1 MLSPGVPD
9 RPPVPSRDRGLRGG
23 GGGRDRARGAPV
35 KPLRILHVVA
45 NRWWTGSADPALD
58 LARALKARGHAVWF
72 GCVRGDVL
80 ETHVRAAGV
89 PLVEGLSLERTAR
102 PWRLAAQ
109 IGTLRRT
116 LRELEIDV
124 VHAHQTHDHW
134 LAALARRG
142 TRARLVRTVHH
153 RRAVH
158 AGPAARWLL
167 GRTDALIASSEA
179 IADRLRAVKAAAR
192 VTVVPGAVDA
202 ERFTPEADRRRRAD
216 RSSGWPTRRSA
227 GCVARMVPGRGH
239 DVLLRAAARLR
250 EPLAR
255 GPRGAGGP
263 GRGPAGPR
271 APRAESSGSDRPSSS
286 RATGAPTCRRSWLR
300 STASCS
306 WALGSEESC
315 RAVLE
320 AMAAGRPVVA
330 APVGAVPEIVV
341 DGETGWL
348 VEPAPERRR
357 GPPRGRAPRSGA
369 RTPHGRGR
377 TPPRGGALH
386 AAPARGARGGRLRR
400 GARQRSASPPVGRQY
415 NGADELA
422 GRKCASPRAEPSRC
436 RPDAPCLARR
446 PPTSSGSS
454 RGSRVGG
461 SWSSAT
467 SWRTST
473 CSGKPERVSREAPV
487 LILRY
492 LSQEIRLGGAA
503 NACHNLHTLG
513 AKVLPLGVVGEDPAG
528 AAIRQLAGRAGHPDR
543 RDRSGPWATHSG
555 QDSDPRRRMGVP
567 VRPAADRP
575 RGPRAGGRD
584 PARRRDVARRAA
596 SGLGRPRGRRG
607 PVGLRLRHA
616 HAAHPRPRSGR
627 SPSEGSS

>member
-1 MLSPGVPD
+1 M
-9 RPPVPSRDRGLRGG
+9 
-23 GGGRDRARGAPV
+23 

-134 LAALARRG
+134 LAALGRRG
-142 TRARLVRTVHH
+142 TSARLVRTVHH

-167 GRTDALIASSEA
+167 GQTDALIAVQ
-179 IADRLRAVKAAAR
+179 RGHRGPAAR
-192 VTVVPGAVDA
+192 REGRGPCDRRAGRRGRGALLA
-202 ERFTPEADRRRRAD
+202 GGGRRRRAD
-216 RSSGWPTRRSA
+216 RARAGRRA
-227 GCVARMVPGRGH
+227 DG
-239 DVLLRAAARLR
+239 RAASRGWCRAGVTTSCCARPR
-250 EPLAR
+250 VSATACPRPAWCWWAGARAGPLSSASC
-255 GPRGAGGP
+255 GELGLGTTVVFAGYRGADL
-263 GRGPAGPR
+263 PAVL
-271 APRAESSGSDRPSSS
+271 A
-286 RATGAPTCRRSWLR
+286 
-300 STASCS
+300 
-306 WALGSEESC
+306 ALDCVVFLGMGSEESC

-348 VEPAPERRR
+348 VEPAPDAVAATLEAALRD
-357 GPPRGRAPRSGA
+357 RGRARQ
-369 RTPHGRGR
+369 RGRGR

-386 AAPARGARGGRLRR
+386 PAAARGARGGPLRR

-415 NGADELA
+415 NGADEWQV
-422 GRKCASPRAEPSRC
+422 GSVRRHEPNPRDVVP
-436 RPDAPCLARR
+436 APCLVLR

-454 RGSRVGG
+454 TGSRVGG
-461 SWSSAT
+461 SWSWAT

-473 CSGKPERVSREAPV
+473 CSGNRSASRVK
-487 LILRY
+487 LR
-492 LSQEIRLGGAA
+492 
-503 NACHNLHTLG
+503 C
-513 AKVLPLGVVGEDPAG
+513 
-528 AAIRQLAGRAGHPDR
+528 
-543 RDRSGPWATHSG
+543 
-555 QDSDPRRRMGVP
+555 
-567 VRPAADRP
+567 
-575 RGPRAGGRD
+575 
-584 PARRRDVARRAA
+584 
-596 SGLGRPRGRRG
+596 
-607 PVGLRLRHA
+607 
-616 HAAHPRPRSGR
+616 
-627 SPSEGSS
+627 